1 MSFST
6 SFPLPVTISI
16 NMNILL
22 QLESHNPELKI
33 VSSCPH
39 VSTGVEHWT
48 HNFKGEGSNPNT
60 ATGEEKTNKMYFN
73 MSHIR

>member
-22 QLESHNPELKI
+22 LLESHNPELKI
-33 VSSCPH
+33 VSSCALIDR
-39 VSTGVEHWT
+39 WL
-48 HNFKGEGSNPNT
+48 
-60 ATGEEKTNKMYFN
+60 A
-73 MSHIR
+73 R